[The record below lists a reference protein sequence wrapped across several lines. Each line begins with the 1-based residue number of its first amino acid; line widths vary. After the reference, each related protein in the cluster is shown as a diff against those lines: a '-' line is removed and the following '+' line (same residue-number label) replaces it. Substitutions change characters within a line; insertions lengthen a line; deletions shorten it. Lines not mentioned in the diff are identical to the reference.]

1 MIELKVNGARH
12 QVDVPHDRTLLSVLR
27 DELDLTGTKYGCGEG
42 ECAACTVLV
51 DGQPTLACQTSVGDV
66 IGKVILTIEGLA
78 PSGKLH
84 PLQQAFIDLDA
95 MQCGY
100 CTPGFLM
107 AGVALLKRKPNPT
120 EQEITQALEGHVC
133 RCAVYTRI
141 TAAVQQAAAK
151 MRGGPR

>member
-1 MIELKVNGARH
+1 MIELKVNGTRH
-12 QVDVPHDRTLLSVLR
+12 RVDVERDRTLLSVLR

-51 DGQPTLACQTSVGDV
+51 DGKPTLSCQTSVGRV
-66 IGKVILTIEGLA
+66 TGKEITTIEGLA
-78 PSGKLH
+78 KDGRLH

-107 AGVALLKRKPNPT
+107 AGVALLKKNPNPS
-120 EQEITQALEGHVC
+120 EQEIAQTLEGHVC
-133 RCAVYTRI
+133 RCAVYQRI
-141 TAAVQQAAAK
+141 IAAVQQAAQK
-151 MRGGPR
+151 MRGGAR